1 MMAGTS
7 AIEWTDLTWN
17 PTTGCRK
24 VSPGCDHCYAATLAK
39 RLKAMG
45 SPRYQIDGP
54 DGPGFGLTLHADK
67 LEEPLGW
74 RKPRRVFVDSMSDL
88 FHPSVPEDF
97 LRNVFDVMARAPQ
110 HRFQILTKRPARMA
124 KIVTRL
130 LSADGG
136 QPLANVWLGTSV
148 ESVGYLSRIDALRRT
163 PAAIRFLSL
172 EPLLGSLPGLCLTDI
187 DWVIVGGESGPGH
200 RPIEPGWVRQIRDR
214 SLDEGVAFFFKQWGG
229 RTPKAG
235 GRLLDGRTWDQMPVE
250 GDA

>member
-24 VSPGCDHCYAATLAK
+24 VSPGCDHCYAATLAR

-67 LEEPLGW
+67 LEEPLAW

-88 FHPSVPEDF
+88 FHPGIPEEF
-97 LRNVFDVMARAPQ
+97 LRDVFDVMARAPQ

-124 KIVTRL
+124 KVVTRL

-136 QPLANVWLGTSV
+136 HPLANVWLGTSV

-163 PAAIRFLSL
+163 PAAVRFLSL
-172 EPLLGSLPGLCLTDI
+172 EPLLGRLPGLCLTDI

-200 RPIEPGWVRQIRDR
+200 RQIDPEWVREIRDR
-214 SLDEGVAFFFKQWGG
+214 CLSEGVAFFFKQWGG

-235 GRLLDGRTWDQMPVE
+235 GRLLDGRAWDQMPVE